1 MPQQAFKSIL
11 PASWRSQA
19 GRRDSRFLLRNLALH
34 FRPTTIPRETLH
46 FSLTW
51 GLGGM
56 AATLIVLLLASGL
69 LLKFAYEPTPV
80 AAHASVQ
87 ALISGTPYGKLVRN
101 LHYWC
106 AHLLVAVMFLHM
118 LRVFCTGAFHRPRQF
133 NWVVGLGL
141 MTVVLGANFTGYLL
155 PWDQLAYWAV
165 TVSTG
170 MLEYVPLVGAYLRET
185 ILSDGELGPRTL
197 QLFYGLHT
205 AVLPVVL
212 MALMAYHFWRI
223 RKAKGLVVL
232 RPIDAPVDESVQEN
246 PARAPVVPDLLLRE
260 TATALVL
267 IAAVLLL
274 AALVDIPLG
283 EPGNP
288 GLSPNPTR
296 APWYFAGLQELL
308 LHFHPVFAV
317 FVIPLAVGFGLLSIP
332 YLNYKTDTGGIWF
345 ASRKGRRT
353 AGVAAAAA
361 LVAVPLLILAD
372 TWFAGAGSSPGGLA
386 PALADG
392 WFPTLVVLLAIGGYY
407 AVIKITFHATKN
419 ETVQSVFILL
429 ATSYAILTITGLWF
443 RGEGMALS
451 LPW

>member
-1 MPQQAFKSIL
+1 MPRQIFNSIL
-11 PASWRSQA
+11 PASRYSNPA
-19 GRRDSRFLLRNLALH
+19 RRPKRFLLRNLALH
-34 FRPTTIPRETLH
+34 LRPTTIPRETMR

-56 AATLIVLLLASGL
+56 AATLVLLLMGSGV
-69 LLKFAYEPTPV
+69 LLKFAYEPSPV

-87 ALISGTPYGKLVRN
+87 ALIAGTPYGKLIRN

-106 AHLLVAVMFLHM
+106 AHLVVAVMFLHM
-118 LRVFCTGAFHRPRQF
+118 LRVFCTGAFLRPRRI
-133 NWVVGLGL
+133 NWVVGLGML
-141 MTVVLGANFTGYLL
+141 VVVLGANFTGYLL

-170 MLEYVPLVGAYLRET
+170 MLEYVPFIGAYLRET

-197 QLFYGLHT
+197 QLFYALHT

-223 RKAKGLVVL
+223 RKARGLVIP
-232 RPIDAPVDESVQEN
+232 RPIDAPVDKN
-246 PARAPVVPDLLLRE
+246 PDRTPVVPDLLLRE
-260 TATALVL
+260 TVTALVL

-274 AALVDIPLG
+274 ATLVDAPLG

-308 LHFHPVFAV
+308 LHFHPVVAV
-317 FVIPLAVGFGLLSIP
+317 FAIPLFVGFGLLAIP
-332 YLNYKTDTGGIWF
+332 YLKYEADTGGIWF
-345 ASRKGRRT
+345 ASCKGRKT
-353 AGVAAAAA
+353 AGVAAVTAI
-361 LVAVPLLILAD
+361 VATPLLILAD
-372 TWFAGAGSSPGGLA
+372 TWFAGAGSPPGGLA
-386 PALADG
+386 PAFANG
-392 WFPTLVVLLAIGGYY
+392 WFPTLAVLLAMGGYY
-407 AVIKITFHATKN
+407 TVTKIAFQATKN

-429 ATSYAILTITGLWF
+429 ATSYAILTITGVWF
-443 RGEGMALS
+443 RGEGMALI

>member
-11 PASWRSQA
+11 PASWHSNT
-19 GRRDSRFLLRNLALH
+19 GRRNSRFLLRNLALH
-34 FRPTTIPRETLH
+34 FRPTTTPRETMR
-46 FSLTW
+46 FSFTW

-56 AATLIVLLLASGL
+56 AATLVLLLMGSGV

-87 ALISGTPYGKLVRN
+87 TLIDASPYGKLIRN

-118 LRVFCTGAFHRPRQF
+118 LRVFFTGAFFRPRRV
-133 NWVVGLGL
+133 NWVVGLGML
-141 MTVVLGANFTGYLL
+141 VVVLGANFTGYLL

-170 MLEYVPLVGAYLRET
+170 MLEYVPFFGAYLREA

-197 QLFYGLHT
+197 QLFYALHT

-223 RKAKGLVVL
+223 RKAKGLVVP
-232 RPIDAPVDESVQEN
+232 RSPDAPVQEN
-246 PARAPVVPDLLLRE
+246 PARTPVVPDLLLRE
-260 TATALVL
+260 TVTALVL

-274 AALVDIPLG
+274 ATLVDIPLG

-317 FVIPLAVGFGLLSIP
+317 FVIPLVVGFGLLAIP
-332 YLNYKTDTGGIWF
+332 FLNYETDTGGIWF
-345 ASRKGRRT
+345 ASRKGRKT
-353 AGVAAAAA
+353 AGVTAITA
-361 LVAVPLLILAD
+361 LIVIPLLILAD
-372 TWFAGAGSSPGGLA
+372 TWFTGAGSSPGGLA
-386 PALADG
+386 PALANG
-392 WFPTLVVLLAIGGYY
+392 WLPPLAVLLAIGGYTT
-407 AVIKITFHATKN
+407 VIKITFHATKN

-429 ATSYAILTITGLWF
+429 ATSYAILTITGVWF
-443 RGEGMALS
+443 RGEGMALT